1 MMRKVIFVCLG
12 LIPLFVWLQSLLF
25 KIEVSLPVNSNILIF
40 ALINANVLLVLL
52 VLFLVLRNLAELL
65 FERYQKVLGTKLKTK
80 LVVSFIS
87 LSLIPTILLFFVA
100 LRFISTSM
108 DYWFNS
114 SIEKSLQES
123 LKLAQSILHDTKDQV
138 NRMSEGISIR
148 LSDLELTSYDS
159 ETINRTL
166 ENILA
171 FNPINGPDS
180 ITLITDDKN
189 LEISVVSPDLRGMK
203 LPKIPSDTLQKI
215 RGQRESQTIVQE
227 SEKGDLVRCVRAV
240 VIGKNQTNKAV
251 LITSLLIKEETL
263 SQMTAISQGIEGYKQ
278 LKYLKEPFKFWM
290 LIVLLIV
297 TLLIIFSAIWFGF
310 YISKGITEP
319 VDKLALATRRIAEG
333 DLEFHHRIPLR

>member
-1 MMRKVIFVCLG
+1 MDINSKKPEAEYPVARHSLSPEQRQRKKRMVRKVIIICLG

-52 VLFLVLRNLAELL
+52 VLFLVLRNLAELM

-108 DYWFNS
+108 DYWFNT

-138 NRMSEGISIR
+138 NRMSEGISVR

-189 LEISVVSPDLRGMK
+189 LEIAVVGPDLRSSK
-203 LPKIPSDTLQKI
+203 LPKIPSETLQTI
-215 RGQRESQTIVQE
+215 RGQRESRRP
-227 SEKGDLVRCVRAV
+227 SSR
-240 VIGKNQTNKAV
+240 KA
-251 LITSLLIKEETL
+251 K
-263 SQMTAISQGIEGYKQ
+263 K
-278 LKYLKEPFKFWM
+278 
-290 LIVLLIV
+290 
-297 TLLIIFSAIWFGF
+297 AIWFAV
-310 YISKGITEP
+310 S
-319 VDKLALATRRIAEG
+319 DQW
-333 DLEFHHRIPLR
+333 